1 MLPKTGFYVESGGQV
16 SDNGS
21 IRAKDG
27 SWEIEVAEMRKPS
40 AGAIIHV
47 GEVVFGHPKAGEAAI
62 AEVDAARRH
71 DIRRNHTA
79 THLLHSA
86 LHQVLGE
93 NARQAGSSVTPDR
106 FRFDFNHPEAM
117 TPEQVERVE
126 KLVNEAVAAD
136 YPVRPVVK
144 AREQAVAEGAM
155 ALFGE
160 KYGDTVRT
168 ITIGDPF
175 ASAQG
180 KPYSY
185 ELCGGIHLERTSDV
199 GAFLIVSESSAAAG
213 VRRIEAVTGREAYE
227 LVAKRFK
234 ILKQAAGALK
244 SAVDEVPQK
253 AELVQDELAAA
264 RKHIAALKTELAL
277 SGFNTQLDNP
287 QKVNGVNLLAL
298 ELPEADKDTL
308 GKLADK
314 FREKYPENGVCV
326 VGTVSGEGQV
336 IVMAAVT
343 QDLIKKGIKAGDLVG
358 HVSRQLG
365 AGGGGAPHLAF
376 GGGKD
381 AAKLPEALASVRAW
395 VEGKVN

>member
-1 MLPKTGFYVESGGQV
+1 
-16 SDNGS
+16 
-21 IRAKDG
+21 
-27 SWEIEVAEMRKPS
+27 
-40 AGAIIHV
+40 
-47 GEVVFGHPKAGEAAI
+47 
-62 AEVDAARRH
+62 
-71 DIRRNHTA
+71 
-79 THLLHSA
+79 
-86 LHQVLGE
+86 
-93 NARQAGSSVTPDR
+93 
-106 FRFDFNHPEAM
+106 
-117 TPEQVERVE
+117 
-126 KLVNEAVAAD
+126 
-136 YPVRPVVK
+136 
-144 AREQAVAEGAM
+144 
-155 ALFGE
+155 
-160 KYGDTVRT
+160 
-168 ITIGDPF
+168 TIGDPF

-185 ELCGGIHLERTSDV
+185 ELCGGTHLDQTSDV

-213 VRRIEAVTGREAYE
+213 VRRIEAVTGRGAYE

-234 ILKQAAGALK
+234 MLKQAAGALK

-253 AELVQDELAAA
+253 AELVQDELSAA
-264 RKHIAALKTELAL
+264 RKEIAALKTKLAL
-277 SGFNTQLDNP
+277 SGFDTQLDNP

-381 AAKLPEALASVRAW
+381 SAKLPEALASVRAW